1 MSTIRVVVEIDGEE
15 YASQSLTDDN
25 LTAKGIAEKY
35 GVNIISTASQI
46 FGKMKNLESTDNNN

>member
-35 GVNIISTASQI
+35 SVNIISSASKI
-46 FGKMKNLESTDNNN
+46 FCKIKNYAIYR

>member
-35 GVNIISTASQI
+35 SVNIFSSASKI
-46 FGKMKNLESTDNNN
+46 FCKIKNYAIYR

>member
-25 LTAKGIAEKY
+25 LTEKGIAEKY
-35 GVNIISTASQI
+35 SVNIISTASQI
-46 FGKMKNLESTDNNN
+46 FGKIKSRGIYR